1 MAITVKRQLGNIGEN
16 IACEFLIRRGFKILG
31 RNYEKKWGE
40 LDVIAEKKGII
51 HFVEVKSV
59 SCVTLDFVTHE
70 TNHRPE
76 DNMHPLKLKRLVRTM
91 QSYMLEKNL
100 DNDFQLDLVTVR
112 IDKKRR
118 VGRAEIIE
126 NIIVV

>member
-1 MAITVKRQLGNIGEN
+1 MAITEKRQLGNIGEN

-40 LDVIAEKKGII
+40 LDIITEKKGII

-59 SCVTLDFVTHE
+59 SCVTLDFVTRE

-118 VGRAEIIE
+118 VGRAKMIE
-126 NIIVV
+126 NIIVT